1 MNITFMSEK
10 FTYDI
15 PDSNLYLKGVIAL
28 LRSKN
33 ETKIADLLIGCKC
46 DISHASQFSRRRY
59 DAFYTW
65 IKFYVPLS
73 KLESFSEY
81 AKQRILEECNAA
93 MPDISG
99 LDVMKIEI
107 SPLLEEISEE
117 PTLSVDL
124 EKISTELTKKFA
136 QILPPEILNNG
147 KEMAEVY
154 LYLYCIENSLRIF
167 IESVAKENYGE
178 DWTSKLK
185 MNRSIKDSISR
196 LRDLEG
202 RNKWLSIRGKSE
214 LFLVD
219 FKDLG
224 SIISQNWD
232 IFKPHFPDLNWIDS
246 KIGELAQC
254 RNLVAHNSYI
264 DDHEKDIIRVNYRS
278 ILKQIGVIE

>member
-1 MNITFMSEK
+1 MSED
-10 FTYDI
+10 FTFEL
-15 PDSNLYLKGVIAL
+15 PDSNVYLKGVIAL
-28 LRSKN
+28 LRSKK
-33 ETKIADLLIGCKC
+33 ETKIADLLVGCKC
-46 DISHASQFSRRRY
+46 EISSGGQFSHRRWN
-59 DAFYTW
+59 AIYTT
-65 IKFYVPLS
+65 IVFYVPLV
-73 KLESFSEY
+73 KLDLFTEY
-81 AKQRILEECNAA
+81 ERTIISDACKTV
-93 MPDISG
+93 MPKNTG
-99 LDVMKIEI
+99 YDVMEIEI
-107 SPLLEEISEE
+107 SPSLDEISDE

-124 EKISTELTKKFA
+124 EKISSELTKKFS
-136 QILPPEILNNG
+136 QILPSEILNNG

-167 IESVAKENYGE
+167 IESVAKENYGD
-178 DWTSKLK
+178 DWTTKLK
-185 MNRSIKDSISR
+185 MNRSIKESISR

-232 IFKPHFPDLNWIDS
+232 IFKPHFPDLNWIES